1 VSQHPICTRPANQS
15 YLSGF
20 THKNSKAMKNI
31 FLLVVTLV
39 ILKLFF
45 PSVGSSIVELVE
57 KIFSLINAAI
67 AHLPASVT
75 GT

>member
-1 VSQHPICTRPANQS
+1 
-15 YLSGF
+15 
-20 THKNSKAMKNI
+20 MKSI

-45 PSVGSSIVELVE
+45 PSVSHSIVELVE
-57 KIFSLINAAI
+57 KVFSLINAAI
-67 AHLPASVT
+67 AHLPASAV